1 MREIIALLM
10 SAFSFNCHS
19 VVTQVHAKPDAD
31 LCMRVDLPLDKKIV
45 ENQDWATRPLS
56 RCGPRAA
63 GRWSARRNL
72 RQFQDEN
79 CKTDTKSNW
88 SLCLKLFTS
97 IQLRTFR
104 RLFLNISLFV
114 LCCHVAILRDYI
126 IISGGKWNLITKQCK
141 NISPVKCQ
149 KSFLLFADI
158 KQV

>member
-1 MREIIALLM
+1 M
-10 SAFSFNCHS
+10 
-19 VVTQVHAKPDAD
+19 HAKPDAD

-56 RCGPRAA
+56 RCTPRAL

-72 RQFQDEN
+72 QQFQDEN

-126 IISGGKWNLITKQCK
+126 IISGGKWNLITEQCK

-158 KQV
+158 KQEILFVL